1 MKGYFESNN
10 KILYVFPQTAGEIPY
25 VDPAATSIA
34 IQQEDMA
41 AWVEENS
48 SVADLMV
55 PYNYNMMTVQ
65 KKVWSDHLD
74 DDIVVPVTLYDITLS
89 GDQDLTNNLSLNK
102 TEAPEDDAITI
113 TPAGSSYTAAWVDVT
128 STDASINWDASTS
141 KWGFTMP
148 ASDVTATATPRTL
161 YEITKS
167 GDYTTD
173 FTVQP
178 SSYMPQHQH
187 QYDSYINLIPSN
199 GNINPNNGYMMT
211 VVTTNSDPVTATW
224 DWDTNKW
231 YFAMP
236 ASDVTATMTH
246 EVYTVNYAG
255 DYSELIEFY
264 GQTDLPPG
272 YYASYPAKENVD
284 LYNDYTCSVVD
295 SNSNPVQLSGP
306 TADFNTLA
314 FNMPASDV
322 TVTITPK
329 APQPTT
335 YSFNINEEGNEFTV
349 GSYEENDSVQY
360 TFDHALQQE
369 EFGLWHWEYDI
380 VPSGLNYNFNPGQPG
395 YIDTTDPDNPVEIPE
410 VPAEI
415 SFTMPANDVTFTIT
429 MVTDDQSPE

>member
-1 MKGYFESNN
+1 MKGYLKDNVLF
-10 KILYVFPQTAGEIPY
+10 VFPQTADTIPF
-25 VDPAATSIA
+25 VDSDVTVINV
-34 IQQEDMA
+34 QQEDILD
-41 AWVEENS
+41 WKEENES
-48 SVADLMV
+48 HADIIF
-55 PYNYNMMTVQ
+55 PYNYNVMTVQ

-148 ASDVTATATPRTL
+148 ASDVTATATARTL

-178 SSYMPQHQH
+178 SSYMPEHCH
-187 QYDSYINLIPSN
+187 EYDSYINLIPSN
-199 GNINPNNGYMMT
+199 GNVNPNNGYMMT
-211 VVTTNSDPVTATW
+211 VLTTNSDPVTATW

-246 EVYTVNYAG
+246 EVYAVNYAG
-255 DYSELIEFY
+255 DYSELIEYY
-264 GQTDLPPG
+264 GQTNLPPG
-272 YYASYPAKENVD
+272 YYTSYPAKENVD

-306 TADFNTLA
+306 TANFNTLA
-314 FNMPASDV
+314 FDMPASDV
-322 TVTITPK
+322 TVTITHK

-335 YSFNINEEGNEFTV
+335 YSFNINEDGNEFTV
-349 GSYEENDSVQY
+349 GSYEEGDSVDY

-369 EFGLWHWEYDI
+369 EPGIWHLEYTMSPASL
-380 VPSGLNYNFNPGQPG
+380 VSYNFSLGQPG
-395 YIDTTDPDNPVEIPE
+395 YIDTTDPENPVEIPE
-410 VPAEI
+410 VLAEI

-429 MVTDDQSPE
+429 MVMDEQSPE